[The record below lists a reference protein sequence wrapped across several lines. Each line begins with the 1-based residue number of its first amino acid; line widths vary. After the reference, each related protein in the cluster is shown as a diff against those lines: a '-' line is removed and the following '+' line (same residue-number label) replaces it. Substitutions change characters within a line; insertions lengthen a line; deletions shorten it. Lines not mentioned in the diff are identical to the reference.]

1 MRILIFLLILPALL
15 PAQKEITTD
24 STWITNAGGL
34 FYENHITR
42 YSTGEEEGGYKR
54 LLGDTAQVLSKYT
67 TRIEQQAEL
76 LSNDA
81 RVVMEFP
88 AKIKQLIRLDGAITA
103 LLGSSP
109 VDSLRRKY
117 AASLVD
123 SSWTIRSGGQA
134 RDIVFSVNAQGV
146 LRYKID
152 TLPTRSAVILGG
164 VLRLNNYLGSTDDV
178 PLYKVRDGF
187 YATID
192 KGIVLK
198 PAGAAQ
204 ANRTIIDPVIPS
216 PAPDT
221 TIKQLPKT
229 KKNKKFKG

>member
-1 MRILIFLLILPALL
+1 MRYFLFLLIFLPVLL
-15 PAQKEITTD
+15 PAQKDIVTD
-24 STWITNAGGL
+24 STWITSSGGK
-34 FYENHITR
+34 FYENHIVR
-42 YSTGEEEGGYKR
+42 YSNGEEDGGYKR
-54 LLGDTAQVLSKYT
+54 LLGDTAQVLSRNI

-76 LSNDA
+76 LANDA

-88 AKIKQLIRLDGAITA
+88 AKIKELIRGDAAIAA
-103 LLGSSP
+103 LLGQSP
-109 VDSLRRKY
+109 IDSLRRKY

-152 TLPTRSAVILGG
+152 TLQTRTAVILGG
-164 VLRLNNYLGSTDDV
+164 VLRLNNYQGSTDDV
-178 PLYKVRDGF
+178 PLYKIRNGF
-187 YATID
+187 YSSID

-198 PAGAAQ
+198 PAGSAQ
-204 ANRTIIDPVIPS
+204 ANRSLIDPV
-216 PAPDT
+216 PAPPP
-221 TIKQLPKT
+221 TIQQQTP